1 MKKFP
6 FYKQPDQMDCGPTC
20 LRIVAKHYGKNFS
33 LQRLR
38 EISGINREG
47 VSLLGISEAAEKIGF
62 RTMGS
67 RLTVDQLIDLE
78 LPAIFHWNQNH
89 FVVLYKIKR
98 GIYYIADPGKGL
110 IQFTLAELKQRW
122 LSAGNDL
129 GRFTNAPDPATHNPK
144 LATQTPQPATRN
156 PQPNYDHFGIA
167 LILFPTPDFHSHEGD
182 KTEGLNWSYLLR
194 YLYQYKQLVIQ
205 LFAGLG
211 VGSLLQL
218 IVPFLTQSIVD
229 IGINTKNLNFIY
241 IILIAQTMLFLGR
254 MSVDFIRSWILLHI
268 STRINISILTDF
280 LIKLMKLPMS
290 FFDTKMTGDIMQRM
304 NDQKRIESFLT
315 GSTLNTIFSL
325 FNLILFTGVLAYY
338 NINIFFIFL
347 VSSILYS
354 LWVIAFLKRRR
365 ELDFKRFDISSK
377 NQSSIVQLIGGMQ
390 EIKLNNCEQQK
401 RWEWEHLQAGLFKF
415 SIKSLSLGQM
425 QQAGAFFINEGKNI
439 LITFIVAKAV
449 IDGQLTLGG
458 MMAIQYIVG
467 QVNSPIEQLLGFIQQ
482 LQDAKISLERLNEIH
497 QMEDEEPVD
506 QTFLHEL
513 PSIKPIQLN
522 NLSFTYPGAG
532 NDPVLN
538 GINLHIPE
546 GKTTA
551 IVGMSGSGKT
561 TILKLLL
568 RFYPPQKGEIKIGA
582 TYIEQIGFRYWRG
595 QCGIVM
601 QDGFIFSD
609 SIARN
614 IAVADEYPNM
624 EKLQH
629 AIRVANIN
637 DLIDGLP
644 LGIHTKIGAEGNG
657 ISQGQKQR
665 ILIARAVYKDPE
677 YIFFDEA
684 TNALDANN
692 ESVIMNNL
700 ESFFKGKTVVVVAH
714 RLSTVKNADNIV
726 VLDKGIIIEQGTH
739 TELTNNK
746 GEYYHLVKNQLE
758 LGN

>member
-1 MKKFP
+1 MKTFP
-6 FYKQPDQMDCGPTC
+6 LYKQPDQMDCGPTC
-20 LRIVAKHYGKNFS
+20 LRMIAKHYGKNFS

-38 EISGINREG
+38 DISGINREG

-62 RTMGS
+62 RTTGTK
-67 RLTVDQLIDLE
+67 LTLQQLQEIE
-78 LPAIFHWNQNH
+78 LPAILHWGQNH
-89 FVVLYKIKR
+89 FVTLYKSPAKSSPKAKTWDV
-98 GIYYIADPGKGL
+98 ADPAKGL
-110 IQFTLAELKQRW
+110 IKYTEAEFSKNW
-122 LSAGNDL
+122 LSDDN
-129 GRFTNAPDPATHNPK
+129 H
-144 LATQTPQPATRN
+144 
-156 PQPNYDHFGIA
+156 GIA
-167 LILFPTPDFHSHEGD
+167 LMLSPTPAFYEQEGD
-182 KTEGLNWSYLLR
+182 KAAGLNWNYLLR
-194 YLYQYKQLVIQ
+194 YLYRYKQLVIQ
-205 LFAGLG
+205 LFVGLG

-229 IGINTKNLNFIY
+229 VGINTRNLNFIY

-315 GSTLNTIFSL
+315 GSTLNIIFSM
-325 FNLILFTGVLAYY
+325 FNLVIFTVVLAYY

-347 VSSILYS
+347 ISSVIYA

-365 ELDFKRFDISSK
+365 DLDFKRFDISST

-401 RWEWEHLQAGLFKF
+401 RWEWEGLQAGLFKY
-415 SIKSLSLGQM
+415 SIKSLSLGQI
-425 QQAGAFFINEGKNI
+425 QQAGTFFINEGKNI
-439 LITFIVAKAV
+439 IITFLVAKAV
-449 IDGQLTLGG
+449 IDGDLTLGG

-497 QMEDEEPVD
+497 QMDDEEPVD
-506 QTFLHEL
+506 KVFLNEL
-513 PSIKPIQLN
+513 PSNKSIGMQ

-532 NDPVLN
+532 NEPVLK
-538 GINLHIPE
+538 GINLNIPE

-568 RFYPPQKGEIKIGA
+568 RFYTPQKGELKVGA
-582 TYIEQIGFRYWRG
+582 THLDQIGYRYWRG
-595 QCGIVM
+595 KCGTVM

-609 SIARN
+609 TIAKN
-614 IAVADEYPNM
+614 IAVGDDYPDM
-624 EKLQH
+624 DKLRH
-629 AIRVANIN
+629 AVKMANID
-637 DLIDGLP
+637 DLIEGLP
-644 LGIHTKIGAEGNG
+644 LGLSTKIGAEGNG

-665 ILIARAVYKDPE
+665 ILIARAVYKNPE

-684 TNALDANN
+684 TNSLDANN
-692 ESVIMNNL
+692 ESIIMQNL
-700 ESFFKGKTVVVVAH
+700 EEFFKGKTVVVVAH

-726 VLDKGIIIEQGTH
+726 VLDKGVIIEQGTH
-739 TELTNNK
+739 AELTHNK
-746 GEYYHLVKNQLE
+746 GEYYQLVKNQLE
-758 LGN
+758 LN

>member
-1 MKKFP
+1 MKTFQ

-20 LRIVAKHYGKNFS
+20 LRMVAKHFGKNFS
-33 LQRLR
+33 LQKLR
-38 EISGINREG
+38 ETSGINREG

-67 RLTVDQLIDLE
+67 RLSIDQLNDIE
-78 LPAIFHWNQNH
+78 LPTILHWDQNH
-89 FVVLYKIKR
+89 FVVLYKVKGRNNKAIF
-98 GIYYIADPGKGL
+98 YIADPAKGL
-110 IQFTLAELKQRW
+110 IKYTESEFLKHW
-122 LSAGNDL
+122 ASIKS
-129 GRFTNAPDPATHNPK
+129 TEIS
-144 LATQTPQPATRN
+144 
-156 PQPNYDHFGIA
+156 YGIA
-167 LILFPTPDFHSHEGD
+167 LTLSPTPTFYEQEGD
-182 KTEGLNWSYLLR
+182 QSEGLNWSYLLR
-194 YLYQYKQLVIQ
+194 YLYRYKQLVVQ
-205 LFAGLG
+205 LFVGLG

-229 IGINTKNLNFIY
+229 IGINTRNLNFIY

-254 MSVDFIRSWILLHI
+254 MSVEFIRSWILLHI

-304 NDQKRIESFLT
+304 DDQKRIESFLT
-315 GSTLNTIFSL
+315 GSTLNIIFSM
-325 FNLILFTGVLAYY
+325 FNLVIFTAVLAYY
-338 NINIFFIFL
+338 NISIFFIFL
-347 VSSILYS
+347 ISSVLYS
-354 LWVIAFLKRRR
+354 LWVIAFLKKRRD
-365 ELDFKRFDISSK
+365 LDFKRFDISSK

-401 RWEWEHLQAGLFKF
+401 RWEWESLQAGLFKY
-415 SIKSLSLGQM
+415 SIKSLSLGQI

-439 LITFIVAKAV
+439 IITFLVAKAV
-449 IDGQLTLGG
+449 IDGNLTLGG
-458 MMAIQYIVG
+458 MMAVQYIVG

-497 QMEDEEPVD
+497 QMDDEEPLD
-506 QTFLHEL
+506 QTFLKEL
-513 PSIKPIQLN
+513 PNNKSISIQ

-532 NDPVLN
+532 NEPVLK
-538 GINLHIPE
+538 GINLEIPE

-568 RFYPPQKGEIKIGA
+568 RFYNPQKGELKVGA
-582 TYIEQIGFRYWRG
+582 SHLDQIGYRYWRG
-595 QCGIVM
+595 KCGIVM

-609 SIARN
+609 TIAKN
-614 IAVADEYPNM
+614 IAVADEYPDAA
-624 EKLQH
+624 KLRH
-629 AIRVANIN
+629 AVKMANID
-637 DLIDGLP
+637 DLIDALP
-644 LGIHTKIGAEGNG
+644 LGLNTKIGAEGNG

-665 ILIARAVYKDPE
+665 ILIARAVYKNPE

-692 ESVIMNNL
+692 ESIIMQNL
-700 ESFFKGKTVVVVAH
+700 EDFFKGKTVVVVAH

-726 VLDKGIIIEQGTH
+726 VINKGVIIEQGTH
-739 TELTNNK
+739 TALSQQK
-746 GEYYHLVKNQLE
+746 GEYYQLVKNQLE
-758 LGN
+758 LN

>member
-1 MKKFP
+1 
-6 FYKQPDQMDCGPTC
+6 MDCGPTC
-20 LRIVAKHYGKNFS
+20 LRMIAKHYGKNFS

-67 RLTVDQLIDLE
+67 RLTIDQLAELD
-78 LPAIFHWNQNH
+78 LPAILHWNQNH
-89 FVVLYKIKR
+89 FVVLYKIKK
-98 GIYYIADPGKGL
+98 GKYYIADPGKGL
-110 IQFTLAELKQRW
+110 MEFTLAELKLRW
-122 LSAGNDL
+122 LSANGADGL
-129 GRFTNAPDPATHNPK
+129 M
-144 LATQTPQPATRN
+144 
-156 PQPNYDHFGIA
+156 FGIA
-167 LILFPTPDFHSHEGD
+167 LILSPTPVFNNQEAD
-182 KTEGLNWSYLLR
+182 KAEGLNWSYLLR
-194 YLYQYKQLVIQ
+194 YLYRYKQLVIQ
-205 LFAGLG
+205 LFVGLG

-218 IVPFLTQSIVD
+218 IIPFLTQSIVD
-229 IGINTKNLNFIY
+229 VGINTRNLNFIY

-315 GSTLNTIFSL
+315 GPTLNIIFSL
-325 FNLILFTGVLAYY
+325 FNLVVFTVVLAYY
-338 NINIFFIFL
+338 NVNIFFIFL
-347 VSSILYS
+347 LSSVLYS
-354 LWVIAFLKRRR
+354 LWVVAFLKKRR

-377 NQSSIVQLIGGMQ
+377 NQSSVVQLISGMQ

-401 RWEWEHLQAGLFKF
+401 RWEWEHLQAGLFKY
-415 SIKSLSLGQM
+415 SIKSLSLGQV

-439 LITFIVAKAV
+439 LITFLVAKAV

-497 QMEDEEPVD
+497 QMDDEEPVD
-506 QTFLHEL
+506 QTFLNEL
-513 PSIKPIQLN
+513 P
-522 NLSFTYPGAG
+522 NLKTINLHQVSFTYPGAG
-532 NDPVLN
+532 NEPVLKGVDLN
-538 GINLHIPE
+538 IPE

-568 RFYPPQKGEIKIGA
+568 RFYTPQKGEIKVGP
-582 TYIEQIGFRYWRG
+582 TYIDQIGYRYWRG

-609 SIARN
+609 TIAKN
-614 IAVADEYPNM
+614 IAVADEFPNM
-624 EKLQH
+624 AKLQH
-629 AIRVANIN
+629 AIKVANVG

-644 LGIHTKIGAEGNG
+644 LGLNTKIGAEGNG

-726 VLDKGIIIEQGTH
+726 VLDKGIIIEQGSH
-739 TELTNNK
+739 IELTK
-746 GEYYHLVKNQLE
+746 LRGEYYKLVKNQLE